1 MIRTFGTSEAAA
13 SRTALLAMLNRL
25 RARAID
31 GRTVTSAKVAKRLAP
46 RGSITAVEVE
56 AVADANPTLVNN
68 DGGDLSL
75 TNAGLAAARGRMTP
89 RWATR

>member
-1 MIRTFGTSEAAA
+1 MIRTFGTSEATA

-25 RARAID
+25 RARG
-31 GRTVTSAKVAKRLAP
+31 GRTVTATVVAKRLAP

-68 DGGDLSL
+68 DDGDLSL
-75 TNAGLAAARGRMTP
+75 TSAGLVAARGRMTP

>member
-1 MIRTFGTSEAAA
+1 VIRTFGTDQAAP

-25 RARAID
+25 RAREID
-31 GRTVTSAKVAKRLAP
+31 DRTVTSAKVAKRLAP
-46 RGSITAVEVE
+46 RGTITAEEVE

-68 DGGDLSL
+68 DSGDLSL
-75 TNAGLAAARGRMTP
+75 TEAGIVAARGRMTP